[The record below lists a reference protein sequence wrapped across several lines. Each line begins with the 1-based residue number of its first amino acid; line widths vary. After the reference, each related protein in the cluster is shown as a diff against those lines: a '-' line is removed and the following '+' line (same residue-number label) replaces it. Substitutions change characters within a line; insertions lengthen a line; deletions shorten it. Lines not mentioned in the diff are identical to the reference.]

1 MHKKH
6 QSRVRKFMANKSF
19 IFFTGLLSLSVTDFA
34 YSLNG
39 SLSVKNNIPPN
50 NPYYSKKGYTV
61 KSVGIG
67 GCIRHLNPTS
77 YTAMYG
83 SPYGK
88 INIKYYDDFA
98 DADSCD
104 TLLATQIFN
113 VINNDTGKIVA
124 KIKWAHSYQ
133 YDRRDYV
140 TLYQNPGKIMV
151 DVTKLKD
158 RDQENKLNFNTNY

>member
-1 MHKKH
+1 MYKKH
-6 QSRVRKFMANKSF
+6 QSRIRKFMANKSF

-34 YSLNG
+34 YSLDG
-39 SLSVKNNIPPN
+39 SLSVKNNISPN

-61 KSVGIG
+61 KSIG
-67 GCIRHLNPTS
+67 SGDCIKHLSPTS

-83 SPYGK
+83 APYGK
-88 INIKYYDDFA
+88 INIKYNDDWGDVGCGELFA
-98 DADSCD
+98 
-104 TLLATQIFN
+104 THNFN
-113 VINNDTGKIVA
+113 VINNDTGKVVA
-124 KIKWAHSYQ
+124 KIKWVHSYQ
-133 YDRRDYV
+133 YNKRNYV